1 VSALQ
6 PENGDVI
13 GPAAGKKRIVF
24 FMSSLAGGGAE
35 RVVLSLAA
43 EYVKRGHQA
52 DVLVVT
58 RRGELV
64 SEVPESVNVVE
75 LGAGGLVSA
84 LGALLQLPFS
94 TFGRVLPTMITRR
107 RKKIRGL
114 PRLAT
119 YLRQQ
124 QPDVLLATTEVA
136 NLISLWAG
144 RLARAD
150 TRLFVKSDISM
161 RTWAANTSDALH
173 RRLPRLVAAWY
184 PRARGIVCVS
194 AGLAE
199 ELGEMTDVERARIHV
214 IYNPVDCRRI
224 AELAAQKLDHPWFQ
238 PGQPPVVLA
247 AGRLHRQKDYP
258 TLLQAFARLRRRQA
272 CRLVIIGEGPER
284 GRLASLAAQLGISE
298 DVQLPGFQTNPF
310 AYMARAGVFVLS
322 SAWEGLSNVLI
333 EALACGCPVVSTD
346 CPHGPAEVLDGGKY
360 GTLVP
365 VANPAALAQALQA
378 TLDRKTGAAEAQQRA
393 GYFDIGVVA
402 DRYWQLFFA
411 SDTPKISPDR
421 QSGR

>member
-1 VSALQ
+1 MNASQ
-6 PENGDVI
+6 PAYDDLI
-13 GPAAGKKRIVF
+13 DPAAGKKRIAF

-43 EYVKRGHQA
+43 EYVKRGHQ
-52 DVLVVT
+52 VNVIVVT

-64 SEVPESVNVVE
+64 SEIPRSVPVIE
-75 LGAGGLVSA
+75 LGVPGLAVA

-94 TFGRVLPTMITRR
+94 TSGRVLPTMITQR
-107 RKKIRGL
+107 RKKIRSL
-114 PRLAT
+114 PRLAN

-144 RLARAD
+144 RLARVD

-161 RTWAANTSDALH
+161 RTWVANTSDALH
-173 RRLPRLVAAWY
+173 RKLPRLIAAWY

-194 AGLAE
+194 AGLADE
-199 ELGEMTDVERARIHV
+199 MAEMTDVERARIHV

-224 AELAAQKLDHPWFQ
+224 AELAAQELGHPWFQ

-247 AGRLHRQKDYP
+247 AGRLHRQKDYA
-258 TLLQAFARLRRRQA
+258 TLMQAFARLRRRQA

-284 GRLASLAAQLGISE
+284 ARLASLAAQLGVSE
-298 DVQLPGFQTNPF
+298 DVQLPGFQKNPF
-310 AYMARAGVFVLS
+310 AYMARAGVFALS

-360 GTLVP
+360 GILVP
-365 VANPAALAQALQA
+365 VADPEALAQVVCQP
-378 TLDRKTGAAEAQQRA
+378 RK
-393 GYFDIGVVA
+393 
-402 DRYWQLFFA
+402 A
-411 SDTPKISPDR
+411 SDLFTPLGDH
-421 QSGR
+421 GG

>member
-1 VSALQ
+1 MNTLHPV
-6 PENGDVI
+6 NGDSSRV
-13 GPAAGKKRIVF
+13 AAGKKRIAF

-35 RVVLSLAA
+35 RVVLGLAA
-43 EYVKRGHQA
+43 EYVKRGHH
-52 DVLVVT
+52 VNVIVVT

-64 SEVPESVNVVE
+64 TEVPRTVPVIE
-75 LGAGGLVSA
+75 LGAPGLVAA
-84 LGALLQLPFS
+84 LGALLKLPFS
-94 TFGRVLPTMITRR
+94 TFGRILPAMIIRK
-107 RKKIRGL
+107 RKKIRSL
-114 PRLAT
+114 PRLAS

-124 QPDVLLATTEVA
+124 QPDVLLATTDVA

-144 RLARAD
+144 RLARVD
-150 TRLFVKSDISM
+150 TRLFVKADISV

-173 RRLPRLVAAWY
+173 RKLPLLIAAWY

-194 AGLAE
+194 AGLADE
-199 ELGEMTDVERARIHV
+199 IAAMAAVERDRIHV

-224 AELAAQKLDHPWFQ
+224 AELAQQPLDHPWFQ
-238 PGQPPVVLA
+238 PDQPPVVLA

-258 TLLQAFARLRRRQA
+258 TLLQAFARLRRRQE

-284 GRLASLAAQLGISE
+284 GRLASLTAQLGISA

-365 VANPAALAQALQA
+365 VADSEALAQALA
-378 TLDRKTGAAEAQQRA
+378 AALGRKTGTAEAQQRA
-393 GYFDIGVVA
+393 GYFDISAVA
-402 DRYWQLFFA
+402 DRYWRLFFTP
-411 SDTPKISPDR
+411 DTQKTSPD
-421 QSGR
+421 S

>member
-1 VSALQ
+1 MNAPQ
-6 PENGDVI
+6 TDNG
-13 GPAAGKKRIVF
+13 AAIRRATNKKRIAF

-35 RVVLSLAA
+35 RVVLGLAA
-43 EYVKRGHQA
+43 EYVRRGHH
-52 DVLVVT
+52 VNVVVVT

-64 SEVPESVNVVE
+64 AEVPQSVPVIE
-75 LGAGGLVSA
+75 LGAPGPVQA
-84 LGALLQLPFS
+84 LGALLKLPFD
-94 TFGRVLPTMITRR
+94 TFSQVLPTMITRK
-107 RKKIRGL
+107 RKKIRSL
-114 PRLAT
+114 PRLAK

-124 QPDVLLATTEVA
+124 QPDVLLATTDVA

-150 TRLFVKSDISM
+150 TRQFVKADISV
-161 RTWAANTSDALH
+161 RTWVANTSDALH
-173 RRLPRLVAAWY
+173 RKLPRLIAAWY

-194 AGLAE
+194 AGLAD
-199 ELGEMTDVERARIHV
+199 ELADMTDIERPRIHV

-224 AELAAQKLDHPWFQ
+224 AELAAQPLDHPWFQ
-238 PGQPPVVLA
+238 PDQPPVVLA

-258 TLLQAFARLRRRQA
+258 TLLQAFARLRRRQT

-284 GRLASLAAQLGISE
+284 VRLASLISRLGIFE
-298 DVQLPGFQTNPF
+298 DVQLPGFQKNPF

-346 CPHGPAEVLDGGKY
+346 CLHGPAEVLDGAKY

-365 VANPAALAQALQA
+365 VADPGALAQALEA
-378 TLDRKTGAAEAQQRA
+378 ALDRKTGADEARQRA

-402 DRYWQLFFA
+402 DRYWKLFFG
-411 SDTPKISPDR
+411 SDTS
-421 QSGR
+421 

>member
-1 VSALQ
+1 VNGLH
-6 PENGDVI
+6 PENGDAI
-13 GPAAGKKRIVF
+13 GMAAGKKRIAF

-35 RVVLSLAA
+35 RVVLGLAA
-43 EYVKRGHQA
+43 EYAKRGHH
-52 DVLVVT
+52 VNVVVVT

-64 SEVPESVNVVE
+64 AEVPQSVPVIE
-75 LGAGGLVSA
+75 LGAPGPVAS

-94 TFGRVLPTMITRR
+94 TFVRILPTMITRK
-107 RKKIRGL
+107 RKKIRSL
-114 PRLAT
+114 PRLAN

-124 QPDVLLATTEVA
+124 QPDVLLATTDVA

-144 RLARAD
+144 RLARVD
-150 TRLFVKSDISM
+150 TRLFVKADISV
-161 RTWAANTSDALH
+161 RTWVANTSDALH
-173 RRLPRLVAAWY
+173 RKLPRLIAAWY

-194 AGLAE
+194 AGLAD
-199 ELGEMTDVERARIHV
+199 ELADMTDIERARIHV

-224 AELAAQKLDHPWFQ
+224 AELAQQPLDHPWFQ
-238 PGQPPVVLA
+238 PDQPPVVLA

-258 TLLQAFARLRRRQA
+258 TLLQAFAHLRRRQA

-284 GRLASLAAQLGISE
+284 VRLESQVAQLGISE
-298 DVQLPGFQTNPF
+298 DVQLPGFQKNPF

-365 VANPAALAQALQA
+365 VADPEALAQALKA
-378 TLDRKTGAAEAQQRA
+378 ALDRKTGAAEARQRA
-393 GYFDIGVVA
+393 GYFDITAVA
-402 DRYWQLFFA
+402 DRYWELFFA
-411 SDTPKISPDR
+411 SET
-421 QSGR
+421 

>member
-1 VSALQ
+1 MKASQ
-6 PENGDVI
+6 PVNDDFI
-13 GPAAGKKRIVF
+13 RPAGGQKRIAF

-35 RVVLSLAA
+35 RVVLGLAA
-43 EYVKRGHQA
+43 EYVKRGHQ
-52 DVLVVT
+52 VNVVVVT

-64 SEVPESVNVVE
+64 AEVPQSVPVIE
-75 LGAGGLVSA
+75 LGAPGLVAS

-94 TFGRVLPTMITRR
+94 TFARILPTMITQK
-107 RKKIRGL
+107 RKKIRSL
-114 PRLAT
+114 PRLVN

-124 QPDVLLATTEVA
+124 QPDVLLATTDVA

-144 RLARAD
+144 RLARVD
-150 TRLFVKSDISM
+150 TRLFVKSDISVPA
-161 RTWAANTSDALH
+161 WVANTSDALH
-173 RRLPRLVAAWY
+173 RKLPRLIADWY

-194 AGLAE
+194 AGLAG
-199 ELGEMTDVERARIHV
+199 ELAAMTAIERTRIHV

-224 AELAAQKLDHPWFQ
+224 AELAQQPLDHPWFQ
-238 PGQPPVVLA
+238 PDQPPVVLA
-247 AGRLHRQKDYP
+247 AGRLNRQKDYA
-258 TLLQAFARLRRRQA
+258 TLLQAFARLRRRQT
-272 CRLVIIGEGPER
+272 CRLVIIGEGSER
-284 GRLASLAAQLGISE
+284 MRLASMVSELGISE

-365 VANPAALAQALQA
+365 VADPGAMAHALEVA
-378 TLDRKTGAAEAQQRA
+378 LDRKTGAAEAQQRA
-393 GYFDIGVVA
+393 GHFDITAVA
-402 DRYWQLFFA
+402 DRYWELFFA
-411 SDTPKISPDR
+411 SET
-421 QSGR
+421 